1 MIVIGTLRSIGSL
14 SNRLQ
19 FQSILKN
26 FIHSCQLGGLKQCST
41 IDAGIIL
48 MYIICTE
55 WVKSLLTSTLAFD
68 ITQFFLSLNHCLL
81 PLILAKTEFD
91 SRILSF
97 FSNYLVDR
105 KIFYLWN
112 NFSSPF
118 FNISVSVGRSF
129 TLSLILS
136 ALYLSFILH
145 IFEKRLK
152 NLKIPVF

>member
-41 IDAGIIL
+41 IDTDIDIIL

-68 ITQFFLSLNHCLL
+68 IT
-81 PLILAKTEFD
+81 
-91 SRILSF
+91 
-97 FSNYLVDR
+97 
-105 KIFYLWN
+105 
-112 NFSSPF
+112 
-118 FNISVSVGRSF
+118 
-129 TLSLILS
+129 
-136 ALYLSFILH
+136 
-145 IFEKRLK
+145 
-152 NLKIPVF
+152 